1 MRPYQLRGLR
11 LQMADLRRAVCVA
24 EQQDPFILMARCS
37 TTVTAAWNTPRP
49 RIQEAVMLA
58 GLEAYVVTM
67 PRGLDTYLAKFG
79 RNLSGG

>member
-1 MRPYQLRGLR
+1 
-11 LQMADLRRAVCVA
+11 MADLRRAVCVA
-24 EQQDPFILMARCS
+24 EQDPFILMARCS
-37 TTVTAAWNTPRP
+37 TIFVTAAWNTLRP